1 MAEINIERKERS
13 ALPWLIAGLLLLG
26 LLWFLFARGTDN
38 PIVTGA
44 ADSTYG
50 DTSAAAGTLAQP
62 PADTRLRDT
71 APTVPPR

>member
-44 ADSTYG
+44 ADSTYR
-50 DTSAAAGTLAQP
+50 DTTAAGALAPP

-71 APTVPPR
+71 TPTVPPR